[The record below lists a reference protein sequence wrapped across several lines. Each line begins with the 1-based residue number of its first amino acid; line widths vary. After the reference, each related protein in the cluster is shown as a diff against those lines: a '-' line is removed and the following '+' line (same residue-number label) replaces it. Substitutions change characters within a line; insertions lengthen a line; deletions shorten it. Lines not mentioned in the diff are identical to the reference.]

1 MDHRYSP
8 KSQAK
13 AKAKTV
19 LFLNRNRNQ
28 AKKAKSLYSNN
39 YLFQW
44 ILDHNSIRL

>member
-19 LFLNRNRNQ
+19 LFLNRNQ